1 MIKDAA
7 NTNIEWN
14 IYYDEASPFNE
25 MDDYLAAA
33 STAAEATNVSTRK
46 LDFLSNGF
54 KIRNGT
60 YGQTNGNAQ
69 QHIFWAIAEQP
80 FKYANAR

>member
-1 MIKDAA
+1 MFKDAA

-14 IYYDEASPFNE
+14 IYYDEGSPFNE

-46 LDFLSNGF
+46 LDFVSNGVKF
-54 KIRNGT
+54 RDA
-60 YGQTNGNAQ
+60 NAQ
-69 QHIFWAIAEQP
+69 NYNVQICLHGICKNPI
-80 FKYANAR
+80 

>member
-1 MIKDAA
+1 MFKDAA

-14 IYYDEASPFNE
+14 IYYDEGSPFNE

-46 LDFLSNGF
+46 LDFVSNGVKF
-54 KIRNGT
+54 RDA
-60 YGQTNGNAQ
+60 NAQ
-69 QHIFWAIAEQP
+69 NYNAKYVYMAFAKTP
-80 FKYANAR
+80 FKFANAR